1 MNEDYLK
8 QLCTAIFNTYAELL
22 AYTTA
27 LKISTGR
34 DILLPIS
41 DAPEIYK
48 IEGCNDAIRILAKHT
63 DGILSAIQTR
73 EETIFAKTADSL
85 AQTSIVVYEPK
96 YVITVS

>member
-1 MNEDYLK
+1 MREDYLK
-8 QLCTAIFNTYAELL
+8 QLCTAIFDTYAELL

-34 DILLPIS
+34 DVLLPIS

-48 IEGCNDAIRILAKHT
+48 IQGCNDAIKILAKHT
-63 DGILSAIQTR
+63 DGILSAIQAH
-73 EETIFAKTADSL
+73 EETISAKTTNSPTK
-85 AQTSIVVYEPK
+85 TSIVVYEPK